1 MKQGKHLLLVLF
13 SALASVAL
21 AGCAGAT
28 PTAGVTPTSAVNTP
42 ASPTATP
49 VPSATQVETVA
60 PTDTAT
66 ATPLPA
72 TPTATPKP
80 ATNRA
85 VVQSADGTVVFVD
98 IDGKVTPIGKAPARL
113 SSAPFA
119 AALVSDTVYG
129 FSFDASPG
137 AYGISTTGTQSLDYV
152 GKFLVGVAAEPGQTP
167 ADTQIAWGTYTT
179 TDGVG
184 ISNILISKP
193 DGSDLHVVLT
203 DTSQAIL
210 FTLLPIHWAADGK
223 TLYYSSE
230 PTGLGGYI
238 PFAGFSG
245 LYTLDTASGVTTTL
259 IERTSLG
266 FICLDDLSAD
276 NNLVAYHC
284 NDQAIHTL
292 NLSTNQTTTI
302 AIPTVLTDAASLGS
316 TVISPDGSRV
326 AFALSRRDPSNEQGW
341 LAMSDGLL
349 GASSLIYTSPAGS
362 YPRVAGWLDAN
373 TIIFQVTPV
382 SSNPGAPSTIWAINT
397 DGSNPRQLAEGDLL
411 MVTRAAAQSPTEQTG
426 GLTWRQ
432 TTGDCQ
438 VAQFNQQNLLY
449 GSCTGTLTSAGY
461 AEPWSSAAFSHFI
474 QTFAPFSAQTV
485 AGSVIFTGTG
495 QTIASPAEQRM
506 IAEFARLAASEAAA
520 GRGSAAGEAALS
532 WHREGGFAGFC
543 DDVTVTIYGAVSATT
558 CHGEKPTALGAGW
571 LMAAQAEQLYQWV
584 DTLKSFQITHD
595 KPTQPDEL
603 VITATFNGN
612 GTTDASVADKQA
624 ITDFAQFQR
633 THIAQP

>member
-13 SALASVAL
+13 SVLASVAM

-28 PTAGVTPTSAVNTP
+28 PTAGVTPTSTVNTP
-42 ASPTATP
+42 ASPTGTS
-49 VPSATQVETVA
+49 VPSATQVATVA

-66 ATPLPA
+66 ATPLPV
-72 TPTATPKP
+72 TPTATPAP
-80 ATNRA
+80 AANRA
-85 VVQSADGTVVFVD
+85 VVQSADGTIVFVD
-98 IDGKVTPIGKAPARL
+98 IDGKVTPIGKAPGRL

-119 AALVSDTVYG
+119 VALVSDTVYG
-129 FSFDASPG
+129 FSFDSAPG
-137 AYGISTTGTQSLDYV
+137 AYGIDTSGTRSLDYV
-152 GKFLVGVAAEPGQTP
+152 GKFLVGVAAEPGQTA
-167 ADTQIAWGTYTT
+167 ADTRIAWGTYTT

-184 ISNILISKP
+184 ISNIFIGKP
-193 DGSDLHVVLT
+193 DGSDLQVVLT

-210 FTLLPIHWAADGK
+210 FTLLPIRWAADGK

-245 LYTLDTASGVTTTL
+245 LYTLDTASGVTNTL

-276 NNLVAYHC
+276 TNLVAYHC
-284 NDQAIHTL
+284 NDQTIHIL
-292 NLSTNQTTTI
+292 NLSTSQTSTI

-316 TVISPDGSRV
+316 TVINPDGSRV

-341 LAMSDGLL
+341 LAVSDGLL
-349 GASSLIYTSPAGS
+349 GTSSLIYTSPAGS
-362 YPRVAGWLDAN
+362 YARLAGWLDAN
-373 TIIFQVTPV
+373 TIVFQVTPV
-382 SSNPGAPSTIWAINT
+382 SSDPSAPSTIWAINT

-411 MVTRAAAQSPTEQTG
+411 MVTRAAAQSPTALVS

-432 TTGDCQ
+432 TSGDCQ
-438 VAQFNQQNLLY
+438 VAHFSQANFQY
-449 GSCTGTLTSAGY
+449 GPCAGTLTSASY
-461 AEPWSSAAFSHFI
+461 AESWSSAAFNHFI
-474 QTFAPFSAQTV
+474 QTFASFSAQTV
-485 AGSVIFTGTG
+485 AGTVIFTGTG

-506 IAEFARLAASEAAA
+506 IAEFARLAVGEAAA

-543 DDVTVTIYGAVSATT
+543 DDVTVSIYGAVSATSCRGKT
-558 CHGEKPTALGAGW
+558 PTALGSNW
-571 LMAAQAEQLYQWV
+571 LTGAQAEQLFQWV
-584 DTLKSFQITHD
+584 DTLKPFQIMHD

-612 GTTDASVADKQA
+612 GTTDATVADKQA
-624 ITDFAQFQR
+624 ITDFAQLQR
-633 THIAQP
+633 TLITQP